1 METALLI
8 GIFHYSHDFFARGVS
23 GLCFL
28 KIFIKMS
35 ISINQRNNFQNLLI
49 LKIGWKETSRSFLC
63 ANKGWDEQCLEL
75 EPRTGWRTAG
85 WFSLMHNFL
94 LSLEIKELSQRL
106 KKNTYIREEQQL
118 MQIICQVV
126 LYRIE
131 GIQKCSFYR
140 SFDRPTILI
149 HVCVS

>member
-8 GIFHYSHDFFARGVS
+8 GIFHYSHDFIARGVS

-28 KIFIKMS
+28 KTFIKMS
-35 ISINQRNNFQNLLI
+35 ISINQRNHFQNLLI
-49 LKIGWKETSRSFLC
+49 IKIEWKEPSRSFLC

-75 EPRTGWRTAG
+75 EPRTGW
-85 WFSLMHNFL
+85 FSLMHSFL
-94 LSLEIKELSQRL
+94 LSLEIKELNQSL
-106 KKNTYIREEQQL
+106 KKKYIREEQQL
-118 MQIICQVV
+118 MQIICQIV

-140 SFDRPTILI
+140 SLDRPRILI